1 MINTLTCMAI
11 EFAVFKIIKNG
22 KRIYICEMQLTL
34 RNDSDRNFLK
44 FDHIY
49 REHDT
54 TYEGYAL
61 WCTKKVKTADKA
73 MGWNV
78 TTVRNCPSF
87 VYFGR
92 FGGQSRRKK
101 G

>member
-11 EFAVFKIIKNG
+11 EFAFFKIIKNG

-49 REHDT
+49 RGHHT
-54 TYEGYAL
+54 ACEGYAL
-61 WCTKKVKTADKA
+61 WCTK
-73 MGWNV
+73 NY
-78 TTVRNCPSF
+78 R
-87 VYFGR
+87 
-92 FGGQSRRKK
+92 
-101 G
+101 